1 MTENGSE
8 NPPAPGHPAHL
19 ADLEWIWVLAAQ
31 ETKVS
36 EALLTVEMEDRDQG
50 TRRTLPVF
58 ETRDQALDLRP
69 RLCPDRPGRYGA
81 QAMLLS
87 EAGLFAA
94 EHKLEILLLDEAGT
108 ILARLN

>member
-1 MTENGSE
+1 
-8 NPPAPGHPAHL
+8 L
-19 ADLEWIWVLAAQ
+19 ANLEWIWVLAAQ

-36 EALLTVEMEDRDQG
+36 DSLLAVEMEDRG
-50 TRRTLPVF
+50 ARRTLPVF
-58 ETRDQALDLRP
+58 ETRDQALTLRS
-69 RLCPDRPGRYGA
+69 RLCPDHPGRYGA

>member
-1 MTENGSE
+1 MTGNSPET
-8 NPPAPGHPAHL
+8 PPPPGHPAHL
-19 ADLEWIWVLAAQ
+19 ANLEWIWVLAAQ

-36 EALLTVEMEDRDQG
+36 DSLLAVEMEDRDQG
-50 TRRTLPVF
+50 GRRTLPVF
-58 ETRDQALDLRP
+58 ETRDQALTLRP

-87 EAGLFAA
+87 EVGLFAA
-94 EHKLEILLLDEAGT
+94 EHELEILLLDEAGT